1 MSIDKN
7 EMDID
12 NFIRER
18 LATMRNRE
26 VGIEPSCNFTDK
38 TMARICEI
46 NKRKLFLITY
56 GVAVSL
62 ALTPAVIKYIWLYV
76 RNDYFSLA
84 NIPMGGYVVPFY
96 QFLISVTGSF
106 ILVGVGLASSALF
119 IKKQQHQ
126 QEPNVRAK
134 IS

>member
-12 NFIRER
+12 NFIRDR
-18 LATMRNRE
+18 LAVIKGRE

-56 GVAVSL
+56 GVAISL
-62 ALTPAVIKYIWLYV
+62 ALTPAVIKYIWLYI

-84 NIPMGGYVVPFY
+84 NIPMGSYFVPFY
-96 QFLISVTGSF
+96 QLLISVTGSF
-106 ILVGVGLASSALF
+106 ILIGIGLASSALF

-126 QEPNVRAK
+126 QEPNARAK
-134 IS
+134 VA